1 LKKVLFFF
9 IFAVEVFAFDSATAS
24 KIFTKIFYAM
34 LKTEEI
40 TVYST
45 NEAYQK
51 VILDAPDL
59 YLCTLAK
66 RSDIILVSALE
77 ELPENLEDKVVFS
90 TSYLVY
96 QTNENVVGVFYW
108 DHGHIKIE
116 FSKKRLKN
124 KNISLPSSFDKYIKD
139 DE

>member
-1 LKKVLFFF
+1 MEL
-9 IFAVEVFAFDSATAS
+9 FAFDSATAS

-40 TVYST
+40 TVYTS

-51 VILDAPDL
+51 VILDAPNL

-66 RSDIILVSALE
+66 RADIILVSDIDE
-77 ELPENLEDKVVFS
+77 IPENVTKKVVFS
-90 TSYLVY
+90 TSYLAY
-96 QTNENVVGVFYW
+96 RENENVVGVFYW

-116 FSKKRLKN
+116 FSRKRLKQ
-124 KNISLPSSFDKYIKD
+124 KNITLPTTFNKYIKD
-139 DE
+139 DS